1 MEAWIERTTAATA
14 ATDVSAI
21 GPVADDLFQ
30 QSSSSAPASRWDATP
45 SSVTPAPVATPRR
58 RPHSAGGRYHHSGY
72 RKAATAVM
80 SDLRVPLPH
89 QPVMTFEQM
98 LEKVRYDGA
107 YPTRERAEEVVRLV
121 LSGLG
126 RQLTGEERVE
136 LAARLPFEA
145 ASILTAQVP
154 GIQPLTG
161 WAFVK
166 ELAARTGATPATT
179 RWDTGAV
186 LAVVAALAG
195 PDLLTRILNRLP
207 TGYALLFGRA
217 ELVQAA

>member
-1 MEAWIERTTAATA
+1 M
-14 ATDVSAI
+14 
-21 GPVADDLFQ
+21 
-30 QSSSSAPASRWDATP
+30 
-45 SSVTPAPVATPRR
+45 
-58 RPHSAGGRYHHSGY
+58 
-72 RKAATAVM
+72 M

-89 QPVMTFEQM
+89 QPVTTFEQM